1 MRYNSSRWGTITLRQ
16 DRSAVLLGGTD
27 MTTILIIVAIA
38 AVIYIYAAV
47 AFHYGFKNWYPVC
60 GCKGSV
66 CSLKKPS

>member
-1 MRYNSSRWGTITLRQ
+1 M
-16 DRSAVLLGGTD
+16 LLGGTY

-38 AVIYIYAAV
+38 AVVYIYAAV

>member
-1 MRYNSSRWGTITLRQ
+1 MMLQQS
-16 DRSAVLLGGTD
+16 RSAVLLGGSD

-60 GCKGSV
+60 GCKGTV
-66 CSLKKPS
+66 CNLKKPS